1 VHDRGEG
8 LQGLASTAAQG
19 RRLAAA
25 LALIALAGIGG
36 ARRAAAEPQAPGT
49 VATPQ
54 GWQFDLT
61 GFVQADSVA
70 WSQASVD
77 ELDPSTREPLNEERF
92 LVRRGLLRAEAHKG
106 ALSAAIELDG
116 DTQNGP
122 AVRLFGAQVGWTY
135 APGASPG
142 DPPLVVV
149 TAGLIP
155 IPFGVD
161 VPANVR
167 TQPFL
172 EQPAMSRALFPG
184 NFDAGVMVAG
194 RYGFARWSLA
204 VMNGAPSGDAQWR
217 GKDPAS
223 SYDFVGRLG
232 ADIPGPRKLRVE
244 AGVSALSGTG
254 LHPGIPPT
262 KDGIQWVD
270 DNQNGR
276 VDPTEIQIIPGSPGE
291 PSQTFSRNALGAD
304 VQVHWC
310 LCALGTGTAFFETAL
325 ATNLDRGL
333 VYSDP
338 VAASRDLRQLGFTL
352 GAVQDLGR
360 YAQIGVRYDRYDAD
374 RDAMDREGVDLVN
387 VHKIFSTLA
396 IMASARWADAR
407 FTVEYDRERNPFG
420 RGDDG
425 APTTLAAD
433 RVTLRAQVGF

>member
-1 VHDRGEG
+1 M
-8 LQGLASTAAQG
+8 S
-19 RRLAAA
+19 
-25 LALIALAGIGG
+25 
-36 ARRAAAEPQAPGT
+36 AEPEPPRPIA
-49 VATPQ
+49 ARE

-61 GFVQADSVA
+61 GFVQADSIA

-77 ELDPSTREPLNEERF
+77 ELDPSTREPLNEDRF
-92 LVRRGLLRAEAHKG
+92 LIRRALLYAQARRG

-116 DTQNGP
+116 DTLDGP
-122 AVRLFGAQVGWTY
+122 TVRILGAQVGWTY
-135 APGASPG
+135 AKGGSPG
-142 DPPLVVV
+142 DPPDARPLVAV
-149 TAGLIP
+149 TAGLLQ
-155 IPFGVD
+155 IPFGID

-167 TQPFL
+167 DRLFL
-172 EQPAMSRALFPG
+172 EQPAVSRALFPG
-184 NFDAGVMVAG
+184 NYDAGVMVAG

-204 VMNGAPSGDAQWR
+204 MMNGAPTGDAQWR
-217 GKDPAS
+217 GKDPTS

-232 ADIPGPRKLRVE
+232 ADIPGPRRLRVE
-244 AGVSALSGTG
+244 AGVSALSGVG

-270 DNQNGR
+270 DNQNGI
-276 VDPTEIQIIPGSPGE
+276 VDPTEIQIVPGSPGE

-304 VQVHWC
+304 IQVHWC
-310 LCALGTGTAFFETAL
+310 LCALGTGTAFFEAAL

-338 VAASRDLRQLGFTL
+338 VAASRDLRQLGFVL
-352 GAVQDLGR
+352 GAVQDLGP
-360 YAQIGVRYDRYDAD
+360 YAQVGVRYDRYDAD

-396 IMASARWADAR
+396 IMASARWGGAR

-425 APTTLAAD
+425 TPTTLAAD
-433 RVTLRAQVGF
+433 RVTVRAQVRF